1 MYYMVSQ
8 YCCGSL
14 HLLPS
19 NNVLSQLEDKI
30 SVPLHPDKH
39 LHLHNVIN
47 CDLHHH
53 QDPDRCH
60 NSIIISQYSDGKEK
74 LISSGWVLLIHALE
88 SSY

>member
-8 YCCGSL
+8 YWYCSL

-30 SVPLHPDKH
+30 SAPLHPDKH

-47 CDLHHH
+47 YNLHHH
-53 QDPDRCH
+53 QDPDRYH

-74 LISSGWVLLIHALE
+74 LISSGWVLLITTME
-88 SSY
+88 SNS